1 MGHIQKDSKKITL
14 CQVNSCLFYPQSYWA
29 QAYQPRRCDQTQHSC
44 FWTLK
49 TCKIYSSHKE
59 RALCARRGLVWRWEV
74 LEKVDSHFWFKGTII
89 LCRQRN
95 KSWRDKD

>member
-1 MGHIQKDSKKITL
+1 M
-14 CQVNSCLFYPQSYWA
+14 
-29 QAYQPRRCDQTQHSC
+29 
-44 FWTLK
+44 
-49 TCKIYSSHKE
+49 
-59 RALCARRGLVWRWEV
+59 WRWEV